1 MSKHEQFLNA
11 ILDASLDGIIAL
23 SEASEVPYVT
33 STYSTLFP
41 GWENLRYKD
50 PLYIIRDFYSKYVID
65 VDKFI
70 DIIAQVRLTRELREV
85 RIHLKDGRILHII
98 GKIVKTFDGYET
110 EIWVHRD
117 ITEQCKKDDQLQ
129 LRLQIITAILNA
141 SSDAIFTIVEGIDT
155 PFANTNY
162 SSLFPGWEK
171 FLYCYS
177 QPLKELENFFSQY
190 LVDWETH
197 NEVVAEVRK
206 TRQYQ
211 HAIIHH
217 KDGRIIDMS
226 GKMVNAELIQGRNLE
241 IYTLKDITE
250 EVRSRQRMRA
260 MQLTVD
266 NLSEPVV
273 WCDISGKITYVNQ
286 TACAALGYDE
296 PAEIIG
302 KPVLHI
308 YETPHFGN
316 GVSDTWSATLAALRT
331 DTHVKFDHA
340 TLAKKDGARLHCMV
354 LIDYITQGSE
364 PFLAMCFHDLTEQ
377 IQRIEAERAAAE
389 KSEFLARTSHE
400 IRTPMNAVIGLSEL
414 ARREYGKPEGLEYIM
429 GIQSAGASLLAII
442 NDILDLSQIESGNLP
457 ILRAPYETAS
467 LLNDTLSVLRTRMV
481 ETPLELITDISP
493 DIPGRMTGD
502 ARRIRQILLNLLG
515 NAVKYTHRGFIKFSA
530 SGEFTAE
537 DTIRLT
543 FTVEDSGIGIK
554 SEDLPKLFEAFQRFD
569 EKRNIGIEGTGLG
582 LAIARSLC
590 GAMGGDITV
599 RSEYGKGSVFSA
611 VLFQTVADRTP
622 VGDITDAAAAR
633 SEMQRITFTAPEA
646 EVLIVDDLAGNLMVA
661 EGLLMPYRVRVF
673 TCLNGR
679 EAVALVR
686 ERPFDLV
693 LMDHMMPEMD
703 GVEATLAIRAM
714 DPEYCRTMPIVALTA
729 NAVSG
734 MSEMFLANGFNDF
747 LSKPIEMSKLDAV
760 LKKWIPA
767 DRQRGVPEAG
777 ACGPDAVLPPGT
789 APPDIAGLD
798 AAAGIARM
806 GGSSGRYLDLLE
818 TFRRDAQAAFV
829 LLETT
834 PEASSLRSFTTLVHA
849 LKSALANIGAD
860 GLSQAAAL
868 LEKAGRGA
876 DLPALRDALP
886 VFREELSALTARI
899 GEFTA
904 SARSA
909 GGEGRITPEMRQAL
923 TQLREALEAG
933 DVDAVDA
940 AQALLQALSL
950 SEKYGG
956 AVSEIADYI
965 LTADFDKALDAV
977 IAVLGREK

>member
-1 MSKHEQFLNA
+1 MSKHQQFLNA
-11 ILDASLDGIIAL
+11 ILDTSLDGIIAL

-41 GWENLRYKD
+41 EWENLRYKD

-110 EIWVHRD
+110 EVWVHRD
-117 ITEQCKKDDQLQ
+117 ITEQCRKDEQLQ
-129 LRLQIITAILNA
+129 LRLQLITSVLNA
-141 SSDAIFTIVEGIDT
+141 SNDAIFTIVEGLEE
-155 PFANTNY
+155 PLANAKY
-162 SSLFPGWEK
+162 SLIFPGWEK
-171 FLYCYS
+171 ALRYG
-177 QPLKELENFFSQY
+177 QPLKEVEDFFSQY
-190 LVDWETH
+190 LINWEAH
-197 NEVVAEVRK
+197 VALVAAVRQ
-206 TRQYQ
+206 TGQQ
-211 HAIIHH
+211 HRTTIHH

-226 GKMVNAELIQGRNLE
+226 GKMVDAEFIRCGTLE

-250 EVRSRQRMRA
+250 EVRSRQKMRA

-273 WCDISGKITYVNQ
+273 WCDLAGKITYVNQ
-286 TACAALGYDE
+286 SACAALGYDE

-302 KPVLHI
+302 KPVPHI
-308 YETPHFGN
+308 YETQHFGN
-316 GVSDTWSATLAALRT
+316 GASDTWSATLAALRT

-340 TLAKKDGARLHCMV
+340 TLAKKDGARLHCMI

-377 IQRIEAERAAAE
+377 IQRIEAERAAAA

-414 ARREYGKPEGLEYIM
+414 ARQEYGKPKALEYIM

-442 NDILDLSQIESGNLP
+442 NDILDFSQIESGNLP
-457 ILRAPYETAS
+457 ILPAPYETAS
-467 LLNDTLSVLRTRMV
+467 LLNDTLSVIRTRMV
-481 ETPLELITDISP
+481 ETPLELLADISP
-493 DIPGRMTGD
+493 DLPGSMIGD

-515 NAVKYTHRGFIKFSA
+515 NAVKYTQRGFIKFSA

-590 GAMGGDITV
+590 GAMGGEITV
-599 RSEYGKGSVFSA
+599 LSEYGKGSVFTA
-611 VLFQTVADRTP
+611 VLKQTVADRTP
-622 VGDITDAAAAR
+622 VGDITDATAAR

-646 EVLIVDDLAGNLMVA
+646 EVLVVDDFPSNLMVA

-679 EAVALVR
+679 EAAALAR

-703 GVEATLAIRAM
+703 GVEATHAIRAM

-767 DRQRGVPEAG
+767 DKQRGVPEAEARG
-777 ACGPDAVLPPGT
+777 SDVVPAPEA

-798 AAAGIARM
+798 VAAGIARM

-818 TFRRDAQAAFV
+818 TFRRDARAAFV

-834 PEASSLRSFTTLVHA
+834 PEAPSLRSFTTLVHA
-849 LKSALANIGAD
+849 LNSALANIGAD

-868 LEKAGRGA
+868 LEKAGREA

-909 GGEGRITPEMRQAL
+909 GGEGRSTPEMRQAL
-923 TQLREALEAG
+923 TQLRDALEAR
-933 DVDAVDA
+933 DVDAINA
-940 AQALLQALSL
+940 APALLHALSVPG
-950 SEKYGG
+950 KYGG
-956 AVSEIADYI
+956 VVSEIADYI
-965 LTADFDKALDAV
+965 LTADFHNALDAV
-977 IAVLGREK
+977 IALLGREK